1 MVALFLAQMS
11 LALVALVAPVRVQ
24 GMLSTRMPRP
34 TMPCLPL
41 AMSISKSELPP
52 GIAGRVS
59 FQTGGAKT
67 AGQDEE
73 IVILWKALQDCF
85 ATRDLAEAAV
95 RKNSAVILPQLNS
108 PTKIKGT
115 YKLLVTRFGKKGAA
129 EILEKN
135 PGILVCTPGSL
146 DKQSD
151 EEILKAANLVAFLDE
166 NKLPIKIISGG
177 AFLAIVVSIVYRIIS
192 VRYGLN

>member
-1 MVALFLAQMS
+1 M
-11 LALVALVAPVRVQ
+11 
-24 GMLSTRMPRP
+24 
-34 TMPCLPL
+34 
-41 AMSISKSELPP
+41 
-52 GIAGRVS
+52 
-59 FQTGGAKT
+59 
-67 AGQDEE
+67 
-73 IVILWKALQDCF
+73 
-85 ATRDLAEAAV
+85 
-95 RKNSAVILPQLNS
+95 
-108 PTKIKGT
+108 
-115 YKLLVTRFGKKGAA
+115 TRFGKKGAA

-146 DKQSD
+146 EKQSD